1 MSWEEQENEQ
11 GTGEVNINFA
21 KGDSVNM
28 QDFSRDTECNILA
41 RDSRKP
47 QKPEKSYC
55 PWYME

>member
-11 GTGEVNINFA
+11 GTGEVNINFG

-28 QDFSRDTECNILA
+28 QVFSRDTERNILA

-47 QKPEKSYC
+47 QESYC